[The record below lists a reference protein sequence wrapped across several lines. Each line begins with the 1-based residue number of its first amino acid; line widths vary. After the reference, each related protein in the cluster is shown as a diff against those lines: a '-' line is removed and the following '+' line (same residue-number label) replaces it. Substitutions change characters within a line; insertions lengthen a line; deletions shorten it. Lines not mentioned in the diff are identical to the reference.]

1 MKKQLIIR
9 ILGAGIP
16 VYDVTYGEIRD
27 GRFTPTDFVGL
38 SADILDCI
46 VLSGLLGTQAYV
58 QASHLRELIACA
70 MPCVDE
76 VSFYPNFIVLSFVDG
91 YGTEEKKDE
100 K

>member
-16 VYDVTYGEIRD
+16 VYDVAYGEICD
-27 GRFTPTDFVGL
+27 GQFTSLDPKNLT
-38 SADILDCI
+38 SDILSRI
-46 VLSGLLGTQAYV
+46 VLSDLLGTQAYV
-58 QASHLRELIACA
+58 HAKDLLDLIALSI
-70 MPCVDE
+70 PYVDGI
-76 VSFYPNFIVLSFVDG
+76 SFYPNFIVLSFFDG